1 MTNFHITSAPVWSGF
16 GFSMALVLGALLSF
30 PNLAHAVTYRVTLV
44 LCEGDRT
51 IDVADDKYILDA
63 AEEAGIDLPYS
74 SRAGVSLTEISR
86 LLSGQ
91 VDQSDQSLLTT
102 EQVAMGF
109 VLYDVA
115 YPSSDV
121 RLLICGA
128 RAQFDQ
134 LTQPPVCP

>member
-74 SRAGVSLTEISR
+74 SRAGVSLTAISR

-109 VLYDVA
+109 VSYDVA